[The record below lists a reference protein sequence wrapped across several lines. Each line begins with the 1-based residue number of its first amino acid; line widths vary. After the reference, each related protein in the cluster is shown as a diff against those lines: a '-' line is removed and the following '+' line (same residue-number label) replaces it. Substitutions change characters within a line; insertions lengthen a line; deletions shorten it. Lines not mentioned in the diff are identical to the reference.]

1 MAKSAA
7 AATRKSLDR
16 SEWIAGAI
24 DALADEGVGGMC
36 VEALAKRFGVTKG
49 SFYWHFK
56 DRRDLVG
63 AVLSAWTVARIGEVD
78 DEAAAG
84 DGKARLLRLIAG
96 DGGDR
101 RDRREIAVELAVR
114 DWARRD
120 AQAAAAV
127 EAVDRHRYE
136 TARRLFAA
144 AGYGDDEAASR
155 SRLLCA
161 YRLGQRL
168 LAGDRDDAQSA
179 ARERAIA
186 ELIAPSLDD

>member
-1 MAKSAA
+1 MKSVPAKPR
-7 AATRKSLDR
+7 TQLDR
-16 SEWIAGAI
+16 IGWIEGAFE
-24 DALADEGVGGMC
+24 ALAEEGLPGMR

-63 AVLSAWTVARIGEVD
+63 AVLSAWTAARISEADGD
-78 DEAAAG
+78 AAAG
-84 DGKARLLRLIAG
+84 VENARLRRLIAG
-96 DGGDR
+96 DGGDC
-101 RDRREIAVELAVR
+101 REVAVELAVR

-127 EAVDRHRYE
+127 EAVDRHRDE

-161 YRLGQRL
+161 YLLGQRL
-168 LAGDRDDAQSA
+168 LAGDRDDAQNA
-179 ARERAIA
+179 AREHAIA